1 MARFGRSIHVKEAGN
16 SEMCIIVNIKT
27 WAWLEKQ
34 FNIWDCERKLDRTG
48 QIRFEFILQAKGSYW
63 EFVTMGLHILAI
75 GITHI
80 LGFTEGIG
88 DR

>member
-48 QIRFEFILQAKGSYW
+48 QIRFEFIL
-63 EFVTMGLHILAI
+63 
-75 GITHI
+75 
-80 LGFTEGIG
+80 
-88 DR
+88 